1 VGVLG
6 ASGYAGR
13 ELCALIGRHPRLGLV
28 WATAH
33 EQHGAPVPGR
43 DDAMRFVVAEE
54 APLGEA
60 AVVFSALPH
69 GTSGEWVNQA
79 HASGARVIDLSADL
93 RPGNR
98 PLAGADH
105 DAIGLPGRA
114 PIAGIYGLPELD
126 REAVRRAEVVA
137 NPGCYATA
145 VLLSV
150 LPVLATGLVAEGGTV
165 SVSAASGVTGAGNSP
180 RRELLFAE
188 VAENFRAYA
197 VGNDHRHLK
206 EMRAVFAQFGA
217 DADLVFVPHLLP
229 VARGILAT
237 VTIPVAEPIADPLE
251 FWRAHYA
258 DEPFV
263 EVSADPPSL
272 RDVVHRNA
280 ARISVSAAGGVRR
293 PTLVVTVAID
303 NLLKGAAGQALQNAN
318 LLLGFEET
326 MGLPA

>member
-1 VGVLG
+1 LPVGVLG

-13 ELCALIGRHPRLGLV
+13 ELCALIGRHPRLGLL

-43 DDAMRFVVAEE
+43 DDAMRFVGAAE
-54 APLGEA
+54 APLADA
-60 AVVFSALPH
+60 ALVFSALPH
-69 GTSGEWVNQA
+69 GTSGGWVSQA
-79 HASGARVIDLSADL
+79 RAVGARVIDLSADL
-93 RPGNR
+93 RPGNGSAH
-98 PLAGADH
+98 PGATT
-105 DAIGLPGRA
+105 
-114 PIAGIYGLPELD
+114 IAGIYGLPELD
-126 REAVRRAEVVA
+126 REAVRVAGVVA

-150 LPVLATGLVAEGGTV
+150 LPVLATGLVAKGGTV

-188 VAENFRAYA
+188 VTENCRAYA
-197 VGNDHRHLK
+197 TGNDHRHLN
-206 EMRAVFAQFGA
+206 EMRAVFERFGT

-237 VTIPVAEPIADPLE
+237 VTIPLAEPIADPLG
-251 FWRAHYA
+251 FWKAHYA
-258 DEPFV
+258 EEPFV
-263 EVSADPPSL
+263 EISPEPPSL
-272 RDVVHRNA
+272 RDVVYRNV
-280 ARISVSAAGGVRR
+280 ARISVAAAAGVRR
-293 PTLVVTVAID
+293 PTLIVTTAID

>member
-1 VGVLG
+1 MRTLGSRLPVGVLG

-13 ELCALIGRHPRLGLV
+13 ELCALIGRHPRLGLL

-43 DDAMRFVVAEE
+43 DDAMRFVGAAE
-54 APLGEA
+54 APLADA
-60 AVVFSALPH
+60 ALVFSALPH
-69 GTSGEWVNQA
+69 GTSGGWVSQA
-79 HASGARVIDLSADL
+79 RAVGARVIDLSADL
-93 RPGNR
+93 RPGNGSAH
-98 PLAGADH
+98 PGATT
-105 DAIGLPGRA
+105 
-114 PIAGIYGLPELD
+114 IAGIYGLPELD
-126 REAVRRAEVVA
+126 REAVRVAGVVA

-150 LPVLATGLVAEGGTV
+150 LPVLATGLVAKGGTV

-188 VAENFRAYA
+188 VTENCRAYA
-197 VGNDHRHLK
+197 TGNDHRHLN
-206 EMRAVFAQFGA
+206 EMRAVFERFGT

-237 VTIPVAEPIADPLE
+237 VTIPLAEPIADPLG
-251 FWRAHYA
+251 FWKAHYA
-258 DEPFV
+258 EEPFV
-263 EVSADPPSL
+263 EISPEPPSL
-272 RDVVHRNA
+272 RDVVYRNV
-280 ARISVSAAGGVRR
+280 ARISVAAAAGVRR
-293 PTLVVTVAID
+293 PTLIVTTAID